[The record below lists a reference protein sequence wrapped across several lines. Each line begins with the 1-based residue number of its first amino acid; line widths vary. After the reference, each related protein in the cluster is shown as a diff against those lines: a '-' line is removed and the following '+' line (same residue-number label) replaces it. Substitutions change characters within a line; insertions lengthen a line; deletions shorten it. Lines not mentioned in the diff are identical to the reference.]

1 MNRPLKIFL
10 SQIRI
15 RSPSFMIKYP
25 NMQDKPANIFI
36 PRRNY
41 EIGFGECEIHFAFS
55 SFKLQRRALNHRE
68 SFRNS
73 RQRDKR
79 YKRYSTDQAW
89 SFHSRGCAILTRV
102 PRRRISACTR
112 VLRPRSLNQWCLRSR
127 NRTQKIKTREQKL
140 LMSSINTLRF

>member
-1 MNRPLKIFL
+1 MNRPLRIFL

-15 RSPSFMIKYP
+15 KSPSFMIECL
-25 NMQDKPANIFI
+25 NIQDKPANIFI
-36 PRRNY
+36 PRRRNY

-55 SFKLQRRALNHRE
+55 SFKLQRTALNHRE

-112 VLRPRSLNQWCLRSR
+112 VLRPRSLSQ
-127 NRTQKIKTREQKL
+127 
-140 LMSSINTLRF
+140 